1 MCACGHTLTQSKEPD
16 YMKDRGQPTGWS
28 LLPEA
33 DEDEV
38 QADLRAEIGSACR
51 SSSSVGGGY
60 FSGRMRCRNDTG
72 RTVSDCSHLSDTT

>member
-1 MCACGHTLTQSKEPD
+1 MHLLVMTTHRLMKTVYTASELQVHEEQSH
-16 YMKDRGQPTGWS
+16 
-28 LLPEA
+28 
-33 DEDEV
+33 
-38 QADLRAEIGSACR
+38 LRAEIGSACR